1 MPIWKSR
8 SSFPN
13 NSLPDQTVTATTLAA
28 PGRLA
33 IALQEFITAV
43 VRLRADR
50 QPITDAMA
58 FRTHVTSLLA
68 RAEQDAIAMGFSA
81 QDARIAIFAV
91 VAFLDESVL
100 NRRNPAFSE
109 WARRPLQ
116 DELFGAHMGGEWVFQ
131 HIEQLLARGDSPEL
145 ADLLE
150 VHQLCL
156 LLGFHGKYGT
166 MENGQLHAIT
176 ARVDERLSRV
186 RGPLGD
192 LAPSWLPPNDSVDN
206 RDPWMRRLTIV
217 AIGSTTLLC
226 VLWISY
232 GLMLRSTSRGIRAL
246 VSPSAY
252 ATAVSTPK

>member
-1 MPIWKSR
+1 M
-8 SSFPN
+8 
-13 NSLPDQTVTATTLAA
+13 TATSVAA
-28 PGRLA
+28 QGRLA
-33 IALQEFITAV
+33 MTLQEFLTAV
-43 VRLRADR
+43 VRLRAER
-50 QPITDAMA
+50 QPVNDADA
-58 FRTHVTSLLA
+58 FRAHVTGMLA
-68 RAEQDAIAMGFSA
+68 RAEQEAIGMGFSA
-81 QDARIAIFAV
+81 PDCRLAIFAV

-100 NRRNPAFSE
+100 NVRNPAFSE

-176 ARVDERLSRV
+176 SRVAERLARI

-192 LAPSWLPPNDSVDN
+192 LAPSWMPPEDRVET
-206 RDPWMRRLTIV
+206 RDPWMRLLTYS
-217 AIGSTTLLC
+217 AIGSVVLLF
-226 VLWISY
+226 VLWGSY
-232 GLMLRSTSRGIRAL
+232 ALLLRSTTRSIRSLAP
-246 VSPSAY
+246 PSAI
-252 ATAVSTPK
+252 ATAASTKR

>member
-1 MPIWKSR
+1 M
-8 SSFPN
+8 
-13 NSLPDQTVTATTLAA
+13 TATSVAA
-28 PGRLA
+28 QGRLA
-33 IALQEFITAV
+33 MTLQEFLTAV

-50 QPITDAMA
+50 QPVNDAAA
-58 FRTHVTSLLA
+58 FRAHVTGMLA
-68 RAEQDAIAMGFSA
+68 RAEQEAIGMGFSA
-81 QDARIAIFAV
+81 PDCRLAIFAV
-91 VAFLDESVL
+91 VAFLDESIL
-100 NRRNPAFSE
+100 NVRNPAFSE

-176 ARVDERLSRV
+176 ARVAERLGRI

-192 LAPSWLPPNDSVDN
+192 LAPSWMPPTDRVET
-206 RDPWMRRLTIV
+206 RDPWMRLLTY
-217 AIGSTTLLC
+217 ATIGSVVLLL
-226 VLWISY
+226 VLWGSY
-232 GLMLRSTSRGIRAL
+232 GLSLPSTTKGIRAL
-246 VSPSAY
+246 APASAI
-252 ATAVSTPK
+252 ATAPSTKR

>member
-1 MPIWKSR
+1 M
-8 SSFPN
+8 
-13 NSLPDQTVTATTLAA
+13 TVTQVAA
-28 PGRLA
+28 QGRLA
-33 IALQEFITAV
+33 MALQEFLTAV

-50 QPITDAMA
+50 QPVADANA
-58 FRTHVTSLLA
+58 FRAHVTGLLA
-68 RAEQDAIAMGFSA
+68 RAEQDGIAMGFSA
-81 QDARIAIFAV
+81 PDVRLAVFVV

-100 NRRNPAFSE
+100 NVRNPAFSE

-176 ARVDERLSRV
+176 SRVAERLGRL

-192 LAPSWLPPNDSVDN
+192 LAPSWQPPEDRVET
-206 RDPWMRRLTIV
+206 RDPFMRFLTIAAV
-217 AIGSTTLLC
+217 SSVVLLM
-226 VLWISY
+226 VLWTSY
-232 GLMLRSTSRGIRAL
+232 AMSLRSTTKGIRSLA
-246 VSPSAY
+246 PASA
-252 ATAVSTPK
+252 AAAAVTAAQ

>member
-1 MPIWKSR
+1 VSA
-8 SSFPN
+8 SS
-13 NSLPDQTVTATTLAA
+13 LAA

-50 QPITDAMA
+50 QPVTDAVA
-58 FRTHVTSLLA
+58 FRAHVTGLLA

-81 QDARIAIFAV
+81 QDARIAIFVV

-100 NRRNPAFSE
+100 NVRNPAFSD
-109 WARRPLQ
+109 WSRRPLQ

-131 HIEQLLARGDSPEL
+131 HIEQLLARGDSAEL

-176 ARVDERLSRV
+176 ARVADRLARM
-186 RGPLGD
+186 RGPDGD
-192 LAPSWLPPNDSVDN
+192 LAPSWLPPNDAVDHQ
-206 RDPWMRRLTIV
+206 DPFMLRLTYA
-217 AIGSTTLLC
+217 AIASAILLF
-226 VLWISY
+226 VLWGSY
-232 GLMLRSTSRGIRAL
+232 AVALRGTTRDIRGLA
-246 VSPSAY
+246 PASAV
-252 ATAVSTPK
+252 AAAVSTPR

>member
-1 MPIWKSR
+1 MSA
-8 SSFPN
+8 SS
-13 NSLPDQTVTATTLAA
+13 LAA

-43 VRLRADR
+43 VRLRADK
-50 QPITDAMA
+50 QPITDAVA
-58 FRTHVTSLLA
+58 FRAHVTSLLA
-68 RAEQDAIAMGFSA
+68 RAEQDAIALGFSA

-91 VAFLDESVL
+91 VSFLDESVL
-100 NRRNPAFSE
+100 NVRNPAFSE

-176 ARVDERLSRV
+176 ARIDERLARL
-186 RGPLGD
+186 RGPIGD
-192 LAPSWLPPNDSVDN
+192 LAPAWMPPLDSVDN
-206 RDPWMRRLTIV
+206 RDPWLKRLTYG
-217 AIGSTTLLC
+217 AIGSAVLLV
-226 VLWISY
+226 VLWVSY
-232 GLMLRSTSRGIRAL
+232 GASLRSTSEGIRSL
-246 VSPSAY
+246 VPASAF
-252 ATAVSTPK
+252 AAAAKSK

>member
-1 MPIWKSR
+1 MPETS
-8 SSFPN
+8 
-13 NSLPDQTVTATTLAA
+13 LAA
-28 PGRLA
+28 QGRLS
-33 IALQEFITAV
+33 IALQEFITSV

-50 QPITDAMA
+50 QPITDAVA
-58 FRTHVTSLLA
+58 LRAHVTGQLA

-81 QDARIAIFAV
+81 PDARIAIFAV

-100 NRRNPAFSE
+100 NVRNPAFSE

-176 ARVDERLSRV
+176 SRV
-186 RGPLGD
+186 ADRLARLRGAPGD
-192 LAPSWLPPNDSVDN
+192 LAPRWLPPADTVEH
-206 RDPWMRRLTIV
+206 RDPWMRRLTYA
-217 AIGSTTLLC
+217 AIGSVVLLV
-226 VLWISY
+226 VLWSSY
-232 GLMLRSTSRGIRAL
+232 AFSLRSTTNGIRAL
-246 VSPSAY
+246 VPASFF
-252 ATAVSTPK
+252 STSGTTRS

>member
-1 MPIWKSR
+1 MT
-8 SSFPN
+8 
-13 NSLPDQTVTATTLAA
+13 QTLVATQ
-28 PGRLA
+28 GRLA
-33 IALQEFITAV
+33 MTLQEFLTAV

-50 QPITDAMA
+50 QPVTDAAA
-58 FRTHVTSLLA
+58 FRSHVTGMLA
-68 RAEQDAIAMGFSA
+68 RAEQDAIGMGFSA
-81 QDARIAIFAV
+81 PDCRLAIFAV

-100 NRRNPAFSE
+100 NVRNPAFSE

-176 ARVDERLSRV
+176 ARVGERLNRV
-186 RGPLGD
+186 RGALGD
-192 LAPSWLPPNDSVDN
+192 LAPSWMPPTDRVET
-206 RDPWMRRLTIV
+206 RDPWMRALTYS
-217 AIGSTTLLC
+217 AIGSAVLLF
-226 VLWISY
+226 VLWGSY
-232 GLMLRSTSRGIRAL
+232 ALLLRSTTKDIRLMAPASYF
-246 VSPSAY
+246 V
-252 ATAVSTPK
+252 TAVSTKR

>member
-1 MPIWKSR
+1 MSA
-8 SSFPN
+8 SS
-13 NSLPDQTVTATTLAA
+13 SAA

-43 VRLRADR
+43 VRLRANK
-50 QPITDAMA
+50 QPITDAVA
-58 FRTHVTSLLA
+58 FRAHVTGLLA
-68 RAEQDAIAMGFSA
+68 RGEQDAIALGFSA

-100 NRRNPAFSE
+100 NVRNPAFAD

-176 ARVDERLSRV
+176 ARVAERLARM
-186 RGPLGD
+186 RGPQGD
-192 LAPSWLPPNDSVDN
+192 LAPSWMPPNDAVDN
-206 RDPWMRRLTIV
+206 RDPWMLRLTYA
-217 AIGSTTLLC
+217 AIGCTTL
-226 VLWISY
+226 VFILWGAYAVS
-232 GLMLRSTSRGIRAL
+232 LRGTTRDIRAL
-246 VSPSAY
+246 AP
-252 ATAVSTPK
+252 ATAVTAAVPAAK